1 MKKSWC
7 LIAVCISGLSFQGG
21 AHAASASDTIASLA
35 ARCAP
40 DVSPLTM
47 AYIVGH
53 ESGNNPYFINV
64 NRGANLKRQ
73 PQTEAEAV
81 EVANRLIKN
90 LKKDESI
97 DMGLAMINSNN
108 LSSLGITVEQ
118 VFKPCINLRA
128 SQTILKDCYSTA
140 LKSNPPGQIALRHA
154 LSCYNTGSQVRGIS
168 NGYVTKV
175 INVAKQSDLKIPTL
189 LPDGQNEEAES
200 QPVSAKGATFEG
212 EHDAFTGESDSGGDV
227 FSQDNTDAFLTKAE
241 QKGSEVMNDK
251 NLSPVAVS
259 NN

>member
-1 MKKSWC
+1 MKKLWY
-7 LIAVCISGLSFQGG
+7 LIAVCISGLSFQGV
-21 AHAASASDTIASLA
+21 ANAASASNIIASLA
-35 ARCAP
+35 TRCAP

-47 AYIVGH
+47 AYIVSH

-64 NRGANLKRQ
+64 NRGPGLKHQ
-73 PQTEAEAV
+73 PQSEAEAV
-81 EVANRLIKN
+81 ETANRLIKN
-90 LKKDESI
+90 LKKDQNQSI

-118 VFKPCINLRA
+118 VFNPCINLRA

-140 LKSNPPGQIALRHA
+140 LKSNPPGQVALRHA

-175 INVAKQSDLKIPTL
+175 VNVAKQSDLKIPTL
-189 LPDGQNEEAES
+189 LPDGQNEPES
-200 QPVSAKGATFEG
+200 QPVNAKGTFEG
-212 EHDAFTGESDSGGDV
+212 EQDAFTGERDSDGDV
-227 FSQDNTDAFLTKAE
+227 FSQDNTDAFLTKE

-259 NN
+259 SN

>member
-1 MKKSWC
+1 MKKTWC
-7 LIAVCISGLSFQGG
+7 LIAVCISGLSFQGV

-64 NRGANLKRQ
+64 NRGASLKRQ

-97 DMGLAMINSNN
+97 DMGLAMINS
-108 LSSLGITVEQ
+108 
-118 VFKPCINLRA
+118 
-128 SQTILKDCYSTA
+128 TI
-140 LKSNPPGQIALRHA
+140 
-154 LSCYNTGSQVRGIS
+154 
-168 NGYVTKV
+168 
-175 INVAKQSDLKIPTL
+175 
-189 LPDGQNEEAES
+189 
-200 QPVSAKGATFEG
+200 
-212 EHDAFTGESDSGGDV
+212 
-227 FSQDNTDAFLTKAE
+227 
-241 QKGSEVMNDK
+241 
-251 NLSPVAVS
+251 
-259 NN
+259 